1 MMEHR
6 VRSNTRHYGRSH
18 GRQIRTHFG
27 FPAQLRGTSTWAGT
41 WSGVAT
47 TSNFPSNSISL
58 DWPLE
63 IWQTSRVQTTRHQI
77 GELSILVANVYGY
90 PRGPTWPRA
99 AKLTDTLLSH
109 IITNLVIGYSGYA
122 AIVGDM
128 NFDPLELDQMKAWQ
142 AYGWVS
148 AQTLAWHRWQ
158 QEPMPTCKGTTE
170 RDQVWLSPALAA
182 LCNQVQVLPTFADH
196 RTVSVGFTST
206 LSSLGPGHHPF
217 LGSKSTLPTGS
228 HNQTSSSM
236 TSNPT
241 PQPLCNTSGNTLRTP

>member
-1 MMEHR
+1 MGSQ
-6 VRSNTRHYGRSH
+6 RSATSPA
-18 GRQIRTHFG
+18 IR
-27 FPAQLRGTSTWAGT
+27 
-41 WSGVAT
+41 
-47 TSNFPSNSISL
+47 
-58 DWPLE
+58 
-63 IWQTSRVQTTRHQI
+63 TSRVQTTRHQI

-109 IITNLVIGYSGYA
+109 ITNNLVIGYSGFA

-182 LCNQVQVLPTFADH
+182 LCNTVQVLPSFADH
-196 RTVSVGFTST
+196 HTVSVGFTTDHYHHTFLSWPRPSPIPWEQVDIANWQSQPRSST
-206 LSSLGPGHHPF
+206 
-217 LGSKSTLPTGS
+217 
-228 HNQTSSSM
+228 

-241 PQPLCNTSGNTLRTP
+241 PQSLCSTSGSTSRTL